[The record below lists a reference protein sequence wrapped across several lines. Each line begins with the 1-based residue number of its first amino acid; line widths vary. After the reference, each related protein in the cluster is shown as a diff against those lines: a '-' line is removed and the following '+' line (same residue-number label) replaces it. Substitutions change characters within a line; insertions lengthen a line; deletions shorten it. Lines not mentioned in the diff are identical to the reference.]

1 MLFNSIELVQIRP
14 NESVKDTTLV
24 IWNNTVKSWR
34 KKCIPHIRSNAINW
48 PIMKRENIEQVK
60 AFFEWLK
67 DMNDTRAYKVAYKT
81 VKTDKIA
88 GVNAARLLGN
98 DSVKKYIQEK
108 QKEREKRTEI
118 TQDMVIKELAKLAFI
133 DRTDIV
139 KLGKTRNGETK
150 VIIQSTDDLR
160 AEQRAII
167 SGIKETKNGIEV
179 TFYSKEKALELLG
192 RHLGMFNDKLQLT
205 GEIKTSNPFSGLS
218 TDELRDL
225 INHEN

>member
-1 MLFNSIELVQIRP
+1 MELTEKQKLFC
-14 NESVKDTTLV
+14 D
-24 IWNNTVKSWR
+24 
-34 KKCIPHIRSNAINW
+34 
-48 PIMKRENIEQVK
+48 
-60 AFFEWLK
+60 EWLK
-67 DMNDTRAYKVAYKT
+67 DMNGTRAYKVAYKT

-98 DSVKKYIQEK
+98 ASVKKYIQEK

-118 TQDMVIKELAKLAFI
+118 TQDMVLKELAKLAFI
-133 DRTDIV
+133 DRTDV
-139 KLGKTRNGETK
+139 VSLGKTNDGETK
-150 VIIQSTDDLR
+150 VIIQSTDDLTP
-160 AEQRAII
+160 EQKAII

>member
-1 MLFNSIELVQIRP
+1 MELTEKQKLFC
-14 NESVKDTTLV
+14 D
-24 IWNNTVKSWR
+24 
-34 KKCIPHIRSNAINW
+34 
-48 PIMKRENIEQVK
+48 
-60 AFFEWLK
+60 EWLK
-67 DMNDTRAYKVAYKT
+67 DMNGTRAYKAAYKST
-81 VKTDKIA
+81 KSDHVAATNA
-88 GVNAARLLGN
+88 GRLLRN
-98 DSVKKYIQEK
+98 AEVQKYIQEK

-150 VIIQSTDDLR
+150 VIIQSTDDLT